1 MLMKNVTDQQLLN
14 ELASRLQ
21 NQPGLAEEH
30 QALKKEL
37 VELNKKLEESES
49 LKSHFISNITNEI
62 INPFAS
68 ILGLSKA
75 ILSVDKENWKKVLSM
90 VSLIYTEA
98 FALDFQLKNIFS
110 AAKIEAGEIYPE
122 IGTVDVSNMTQSIID
137 TFRIEAKKKN
147 IKIETTYDDSIT
159 KVQQNGSFMFKTDP
173 EKFKL
178 ILLNLLNNAVKYSF
192 EDNTITI
199 RLWKVESMLYIS
211 VKDRGTGI
219 SEEHQS
225 IIFDR
230 FKRVDSGITSTN
242 RGHGLGLSINK
253 ALLDLLGGDIKINS
267 KLGEGSTFTVSFP
280 EAMEDAMLM
289 ASDDNELFFDSDDQE
304 VF

>member
-1 MLMKNVTDQQLLN
+1 MMKNYTDDELLKELSRRFEDRKELIKIQENLKLELSIAN
-14 ELASRLQ
+14 EK
-21 NQPGLAEEH
+21 LAE
-30 QALKKEL
+30 
-37 VELNKKLEESES
+37 SEG

-90 VSLIYTEA
+90 VALIYTEA
-98 FALDFQLKNIFS
+98 FNLDFQLRNIFA

-122 IGTVDVSNMTQSIID
+122 IGNVDVCNLIDSVISTFKIESKKKKLVFETIID
-137 TFRIEAKKKN
+137 ENNLKENDNR
-147 IKIETTYDDSIT
+147 KII
-159 KVQQNGSFMFKTDP
+159 FKTDP

-178 ILLNLLNNAVKYSF
+178 ILLNLINNAVKYSF
-192 EDNTITI
+192 EEGTIYI
-199 RLWKVESMLYIS
+199 KLWKSDNLLHVS
-211 VKDRGTGI
+211 VKDTGTGI
-219 SEEHQS
+219 SEDHQK

-253 ALLDLLGGDIKINS
+253 ALLDLLGGDIKIDS
-267 KLGEGSTFTVSFP
+267 IPGEGATFTFILP
-280 EAMEDAMLM
+280 EAIEESFIM
-289 ASDDNELFFDSDDQE
+289 ASDDNELFFSDKQI
-304 VF
+304 F